1 MLLRVKRV
9 MKMENIFLE
18 EFRKFTFTTNQ
29 KKIANYFMNHQF
41 EISQKTLRETAAEAG
56 VSEVSIL
63 NFVRKLGFDGF
74 SSFKNWVHEQ
84 IAQQLHPSYAGL
96 DERFRGNRESR
107 TSQNLLVDH
116 LRVELRNIQQSLEQN
131 SPETYEKTADA
142 LAAAGRIFVVG
153 LGSVEG
159 LANRFA
165 RALYYLFD
173 NVSFLSGY
181 YNGLVQALS
190 RVKKGD
196 IVLLLCFSRYYKTD
210 IALCSMVHEL
220 GANLILISD
229 SAVSPVA
236 VYADHLLVA
245 TTDSISFHHSMAGLL
260 AILEY
265 LIVLLTE
272 RTGSDAK
279 SYWDQIDHY
288 TEEFRFR

>member
-1 MLLRVKRV
+1 

-18 EFRKFTFTTNQ
+18 EFRKFTFTRNQ

-74 SSFKNWVHEQ
+74 STFKNWVHEQ
-84 IAQQLHPSYAGL
+84 ITQQIHPTYAGL

-107 TSQNLLVDH
+107 TSQNLLIDH
-116 LRVELRNIQQSLEQN
+116 LRMELHNVQQSLEQN
-131 SPETYEKTADA
+131 PPDAYEKAADA
-142 LAAAGRIFVVG
+142 LTNSDRIFVVG

-190 RVKKGD
+190 RIKKGD
-196 IVLLLCFSRYYKTD
+196 TVLLLCFSRYYKTD
-210 IALCSMVHEL
+210 IALCSMIHEL

-229 SAVSPVA
+229 SAVSPIA
-236 VYADHLLVA
+236 VYADHLLAA
-245 TTDSISFHHSMAGLL
+245 TTGSISFHHSMAGLL

-272 RTGSDAK
+272 RTGADVK

-288 TEEFRFR
+288 TEDFRFR

>member
-1 MLLRVKRV
+1 

-18 EFRKFTFTTNQ
+18 EFRKFTFTRNQ

-74 SSFKNWVHEQ
+74 STFKNWVHEQ
-84 IAQQLHPSYAGL
+84 ITQQIHPTYAGL

-107 TSQNLLVDH
+107 TSQNLLIDH
-116 LRVELRNIQQSLEQN
+116 LRMELHNVQQSLEQN
-131 SPETYEKTADA
+131 PPDAYEKAADA
-142 LAAAGRIFVVG
+142 LTNSDRIFVVG

-190 RVKKGD
+190 RIKKGD
-196 IVLLLCFSRYYKTD
+196 TVLLLCFSRYYKTD
-210 IALCSMVHEL
+210 IALCSMIHEL

-236 VYADHLLVA
+236 VYADHLLAA
-245 TTDSISFHHSMAGLL
+245 TTGSISFHHSMAGLL

-272 RTGSDAK
+272 RTGADVK

-288 TEEFRFR
+288 TEDFRFR